1 MRRQTLNLNV
11 VWSLVVR
18 SLILWRFLRRPFPWL
33 RFSNRIL
40 SRGAFDLCFP
50 GGLKLL
56 FYLSRVPLR
65 NRSIAL
71 RCVKRWYFFD
81 TDLCCDVSS
90 VLLFCCSSLLECSSG
105 RKAIAFLL
113 MLWFLGGFVGVAL
126 LSEFAWFP
134 LTVCS
139 ILL

>member
-1 MRRQTLNLNV
+1 
-11 VWSLVVR
+11 
-18 SLILWRFLRRPFPWL
+18 ILWRFLRRPFPWL

-71 RCVKRWYFFD
+71 RCVKRWA
-81 TDLCCDVSS
+81 C
-90 VLLFCCSSLLECSSG
+90 
-105 RKAIAFLL
+105 FLL
-113 MLWFLGGFVGVAL
+113 
-126 LSEFAWFP
+126 SQKP
-134 LTVCS
+134 LTGS
-139 ILL
+139 RGAGGMNGELLWRFMDVRTRLITPICPDYAEMFGRIF